1 MSRIPFLAAS
11 GIAALVIPPAQ
22 VAIAADYMSVDA
34 AQRGFFAQAD
44 RFDEVVL
51 ALNADQKQSVTQLAG
66 PQPPHRSL
74 RAWKAMHGND
84 VIGYVFV
91 DEVLGRQDMIT
102 YAVAIDASGKMSPI
116 EVLSYRESHGS
127 EIRGTAWRHQF
138 DGRQGLEHLRFGT
151 DIKNI
156 AGATLSCEHVTQGV
170 RWVTALWQVSL
181 RPSPAAAA
189 TTGVA
194 PARIGP
200 PPSAMSAGAG
210 SGPIGVPAG
219 ANPAGAVDPG
229 PAIGSGYVV
238 GPATVPLAAEA
249 VARAAAE
256 TAAGAVMAD
265 GPA

>member
-22 VAIAADYMSVDA
+22 VAVAADYMSVDA
-34 AQRGFFAQAD
+34 AQRGFFAQAE

-51 ALNADQKQSVTQLAG
+51 ALNPDQKQAIMQLAG

-74 RAWKAMHGND
+74 RAWKAMRGND

-102 YAVAIDASGKMSPI
+102 YAVAIDASGKTSPI

-170 RWVTALWQVSL
+170 RWITALWQVTL
-181 RPSPAAAA
+181 RPVSATAAVPGAAAVGGES
-189 TTGVA
+189 T
-194 PARIGP
+194 
-200 PPSAMSAGAG
+200 AGAS
-210 SGPIGVPAG
+210 SG
-219 ANPAGAVDPG
+219 
-229 PAIGSGYVV
+229 
-238 GPATVPLAAEA
+238 
-249 VARAAAE
+249 ARASSDVGASPSVGAAS
-256 TAAGAVMAD
+256 GARASSGVGASASTL
-265 GPA
+265 GAP